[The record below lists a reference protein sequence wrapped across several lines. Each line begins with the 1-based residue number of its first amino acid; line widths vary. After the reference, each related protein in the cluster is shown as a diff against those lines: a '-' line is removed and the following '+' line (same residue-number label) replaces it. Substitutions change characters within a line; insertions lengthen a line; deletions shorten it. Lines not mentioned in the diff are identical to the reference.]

1 MGKIIKQ
8 NGNVYLVEGE
18 KGFET
23 FYRLGKDEEYWNKL
37 NEKKKKIVKREET
50 FIKKENTVENIEPIN
65 EETKKEED
73 I

>member
-1 MGKIIKQ
+1 MKKIIKKD
-8 NGNVYLVEGE
+8 GNVYLVEGE

-23 FYRLGKDEEYWNKL
+23 FYRLGKDEDYWNKL
-37 NEKKKKIVKREET
+37 NEKKKRFV
-50 FIKKENTVENIEPIN
+50 KKEEPIEKKAEPIANIESNN